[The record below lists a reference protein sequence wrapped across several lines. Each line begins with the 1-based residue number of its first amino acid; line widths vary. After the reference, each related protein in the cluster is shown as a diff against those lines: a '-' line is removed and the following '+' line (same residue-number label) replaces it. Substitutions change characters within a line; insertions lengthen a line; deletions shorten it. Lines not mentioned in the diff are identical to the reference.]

1 MYIHTTKRFSVE
13 GLPANEEDI
22 LVLYHDDLDGY
33 ASLFAAH
40 RFIRDA
46 YFYEAKSK
54 IDYKSQCI
62 QYGESAQNIYQEL
75 LTTEH
80 PPRLVFV
87 LDFSF
92 SQAILD
98 DLRMRMRVVVI
109 DHHISSVKGLL
120 PHPDNYLD
128 TSRSGCGL
136 TWDTLHPEFAPPWP
150 IILAGDYDMWQFV
163 YPETKPFSAIMNIHP
178 NKRCPLFWDQ
188 LTIGS
193 GKLLDELL
201 NQGQALV
208 QQNEVLI
215 KNFIK
220 GEKYKI
226 VDFQGHWVICFNM
239 PSQKPLTDELHSAL
253 NELGLADFT
262 MSFFFESKGQVIFNL
277 RSQGDMNVSTIARK
291 FSGGGHVNAASFKLP
306 FDEGLQLLQGFYART

>member
-1 MYIHTTKRFSVE
+1 MTSSTPKRFSVE
-13 GLPANEEDI
+13 DLPVNEEDI
-22 LVLYHDDLDGY
+22 LVLYHDDLDGH
-33 ASLFAAH
+33 ASLYAAH
-40 RFIRDA
+40 RFIREA

-54 IDYKSQCI
+54 THYKSQYI

-75 LTTEH
+75 LTAEY

-98 DLRMRMRVVVI
+98 DLRRRMQVAVI
-109 DHHISSVKGLL
+109 DHHESSVKGLL

-128 TSRSGCGL
+128 VTQSGCEL
-136 TWDTLHPEFAPPWP
+136 TWKTLFPDFVPPWP
-150 IILAGDYDMWQFV
+150 IVLAGDYDMWQFV

-178 NKRCPLFWDQ
+178 NKRSPLFWNE
-188 LTIGS
+188 LTYGS
-193 GKLLDELL
+193 SKLMDELL

-215 KNFIK
+215 KGFIK
-220 GEKYKI
+220 GGKYKI
-226 VDFQGHWVICFNM
+226 VDFVGYQVICFNM

-262 MSFFFESKGQVIFNL
+262 MSFFIESKGQVIFNL

-291 FSGGGHVNAASFKLP
+291 FSGGGHINAASFKLP